1 MKQHATRAGTQAVER
16 AFAVLRSFTDR
27 DRVWALAD
35 LSRKL
40 GLARPTTLR
49 LLGALEREGM
59 VQRTVPSSSYRLGPR
74 AIQLG
79 ALAQRSNEL
88 PIAAQ
93 RQLEELAHRTGETTS
108 LEVLTDHEIMVLA
121 EVRGRFR
128 GSASERVGAR
138 WPAHAAA
145 TGKVLLAAAMQED
158 GETWARFLTSA
169 RRFPRY
175 TERTITTLS
184 RFRAALTEVLRNDY
198 ALAVEELETGYVA
211 IAAPVRD
218 YDGRVVASIC
228 LGGPTSRLSAPRLPA
243 LIRRVRES
251 AKRVSQQLGFTETM
265 PLSRVESR

>member
-1 MKQHATRAGTQAVER
+1 
-16 AFAVLRSFTDR
+16 VLRSFTDQQ
-27 DRVWALAD
+27 RVWALAD

-59 VQRTVPSSSYRLGPR
+59 VQRTIPATSYRLGPR

-88 PIAAQ
+88 PIAA
-93 RQLEELAHRTGETTS
+93 RAQLEDLARRTGETAS

-145 TGKVLLAAAMQED
+145 TGKVLLAAALKED
-158 GETWARFLTSA
+158 GETWERFVASA

-175 TERTITTLS
+175 TEHTITTLS
-184 RFRAALTEVLRNDY
+184 RFRAALAQVTRDDY
-198 ALAVEELETGYVA
+198 AVAVEELESGYVA
-211 IAAPVRD
+211 IGAPVRD
-218 YDGRVVASIC
+218 YDGRVVAALC
-228 LGGPTSRLSAPRLPA
+228 LGGPATRLSTARLPA
-243 LIRRVRES
+243 LIRRVREA
-251 AKRVSQQLGFTETM
+251 AKRVSQQLGN
-265 PLSRVESR
+265 PDS

>member
-1 MKQHATRAGTQAVER
+1 M
-16 AFAVLRSFTDR
+16 LRSFTDQE
-27 DRVWALAD
+27 RVWALAD

-59 VQRTVPSSSYRLGPR
+59 VQRTIPATSYRLGPR

-88 PIAAQ
+88 PIAAHA
-93 RQLEELAHRTGETTS
+93 QLEDLARRTGETAS

-145 TGKVLLAAAMQED
+145 TGKVLLAAALKED
-158 GETWARFLTSA
+158 GETWERFAASA
-169 RRFPRY
+169 RRLPRY
-175 TERTITTLS
+175 TEHTITSLS
-184 RFRAALTEVLRNDY
+184 RFRAVLAQVTRDDY
-198 ALAVEELETGYVA
+198 AVAVEELERGYVA
-211 IAAPVRD
+211 IGAPVRD
-218 YDGRVVASIC
+218 YDGRVVAALC
-228 LGGPTSRLSAPRLPA
+228 LGGPATRLSAPRLPS
-243 LIRRVRES
+243 LIRRVREA
-251 AKRVSQQLGFTETM
+251 AKRVSLQLGNIDNGHAARTE
-265 PLSRVESR
+265 LR

>member
-1 MKQHATRAGTQAVER
+1 MYSKSVRMASRAHRPNPTASVTVTGLPLLTGPHSQETFVHIVKQHATRAGTQAVER
-16 AFAVLRSFTDR
+16 AFAVLRSFTDQE
-27 DRVWALAD
+27 RVWALAG

-59 VQRTVPSSSYRLGPR
+59 VQRTGPASLYRLGPR

-93 RQLEELAHRTGETTS
+93 SYLEELSRLTGETAS
-108 LEVLTDHEIMVLA
+108 LEVLADHEIMVLA

-145 TGKVLLAAAMQED
+145 TGKVLLAAA
-158 GETWARFLTSA
+158 L
-169 RRFPRY
+169 
-175 TERTITTLS
+175 L
-184 RFRAALTEVLRNDY
+184 
-198 ALAVEELETGYVA
+198 
-211 IAAPVRD
+211 
-218 YDGRVVASIC
+218 
-228 LGGPTSRLSAPRLPA
+228 
-243 LIRRVRES
+243 
-251 AKRVSQQLGFTETM
+251 
-265 PLSRVESR
+265 

>member
-1 MKQHATRAGTQAVER
+1 VIQHATRAGTQAVER
-16 AFAVLRSFTDR
+16 AFAVLRSFTDQQ
-27 DRVWALAD
+27 RVWALAD

-59 VQRTVPSSSYRLGPR
+59 VQRTIPATSYRLGPR
-74 AIQLG
+74 AIQLS

-88 PIAAQ
+88 PIAA
-93 RQLEELAHRTGETTS
+93 RAQLEDLARRTGETAS

-145 TGKVLLAAAMQED
+145 TGKVLLSAALKED
-158 GETWARFLTSA
+158 GETWGRFVASA

-175 TERTITTLS
+175 TEHTITTLS
-184 RFRAALTEVLRNDY
+184 RFRAALARVTRDDY
-198 ALAVEELETGYVA
+198 AVAVKSWRAMRRSDAGVGLRWA
-211 IAAPVRD
+211 
-218 YDGRVVASIC
+218 VVAALC
-228 LGGPTSRLSAPRLPA
+228 LGWPATRLSTARLPA
-243 LIRRVRES
+243 LIRRVREA
-251 AKRVSQQLGFTETM
+251 AKRVSQQLGN
-265 PLSRVESR
+265 PDS